1 MEALLSEY
9 VTPGPAAREACG
21 RLAGMILHYLR
32 RELIP
37 EDSPAQRSARE
48 RLAALWTRL
57 HGELALQWTVR
68 QMAELVHMTES
79 HFARTVQSLYGMQPM
94 RMLAGLRMEHA
105 AALLRSTGSALET
118 VAESCGYASAYAFS
132 AAFLRH
138 FGVRPGRYRRGGTAE
153 KLA

>member
-1 MEALLSEY
+1 MD
-9 VTPGPAAREACG
+9 
-21 RLAGMILHYLR
+21 I
-32 RELIP
+32 
-37 EDSPAQRSARE
+37 ARE

-68 QMAELVHMTES
+68 QMAELVHMSES